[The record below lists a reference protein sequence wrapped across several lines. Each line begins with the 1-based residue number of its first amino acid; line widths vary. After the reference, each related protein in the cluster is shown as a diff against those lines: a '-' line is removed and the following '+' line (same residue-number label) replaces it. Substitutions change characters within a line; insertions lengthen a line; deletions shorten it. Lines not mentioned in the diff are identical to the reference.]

1 MRKRVILKGRVQ
13 GVGCRGYCSRYA
25 KKFSLHGS
33 ATNLRD
39 GTVQLILEVHDE
51 SSFKKFLSSMI
62 TNSEGL
68 LFYGS
73 IDDISISDFSGDIAG
88 DYNF

>member
-1 MRKRVILKGRVQ
+1 MIKKVILKGRVQ

-25 KKFSLHGS
+25 KRFSIHGS

-39 GTVQLILEVHDE
+39 GSVQLILDTEDD
-51 SSFKKFLSSMI
+51 SSFKKFITSLL
-62 TNSEGL
+62 TNSEGYM
-68 LFYGS
+68 FYGT
-73 IDDISISDFSGDIAG
+73 IDDISISDYSGSTSG